1 MYESHKNTTATGNTY
16 GPQGSNG
23 DMTVEASE
31 ETLSA
36 LLEFSQDVVGVV
48 DETGEITYVSPAIE
62 GMLGYSQDAVLG
74 ERVIDFVHPEDRAEI
89 TGRFAELLDHPGHAT
104 DQFPLRLQH
113 ENGEW
118 VWVEAVGSNR
128 TDTTLDGFVFTG
140 RDISDR
146 KDRER
151 TLRRMQRAVDA
162 SGHAIY
168 ITDPTGE
175 IEYVNP
181 AFETITGYPPE
192 VAIGETPAI
201 LSSGEMSEAY
211 YENLWETILAGDVWE
226 EEVTNQRRDGDL
238 YHAHQTIAPITDE
251 AGDIEAFVAIQTD
264 ISARKELHE
273 RLSVMNRILRH
284 DIRSAVSV
292 IRGNARLAKGAETHR
307 EDVLET
313 IETEADR
320 LYRLSETAR
329 HVEGV
334 LSGDGPGTEAIE
346 LSSLL
351 RAKLL
356 RMQNRY
362 ADATFRW
369 DLPDDVGVEASVR
382 LEEAFENVLANAVVH
397 NDRDDPEVAV
407 TVSASDQARN
417 GYVEV
422 TIADNG
428 PGIPDAELEP
438 LQAGKE
444 TALEHTSGLGLWV
457 VDWIVEESNGE
468 LVFEDNDPRG
478 TVVTMRLPAAEIQ
491 S

>member
-1 MYESHKNTTATGNTY
+1 
-16 GPQGSNG
+16 
-23 DMTVEASE
+23 MTVRASE

-36 LLEFSQDVVGVV
+36 LLEFSQDVIGVV
-48 DETGEITYVSPAIE
+48 DDNGAITYVSPAIE
-62 GMLGYSQDAVLG
+62 GMLGYAPDAVLG
-74 ERVIDFVHPEDRAEI
+74 ERVIDFVHPEDRGEI
-89 TGRFAELLDHPGHAT
+89 TERFADLLDYPGHAT

-128 TDTTLDGFVFTG
+128 TNTTLDGFVFTV

-146 KDRER
+146 KERER

-168 ITDPTGE
+168 ITDPSGE

-181 AFETITGYPPE
+181 AFETVTGYPPE
-192 VAIGETPAI
+192 EAIGETPAI
-201 LSSGEMSEAY
+201 LTSGEMSEAY
-211 YENLWETILAGDVWE
+211 YENLWQTILSGDVWE
-226 EEVTNQRRDGDL
+226 EEVTNQRRDGEL
-238 YHAHQTIAPITDE
+238 YYAHQTIAPITDD

-292 IRGNARLAKGAETHR
+292 IRGNARLAKAAETR
-307 EDVLET
+307 QEDVLET
-313 IETEADR
+313 IETEANR

-334 LSGDGPGTEAIE
+334 LSDDGPGRETIE
-346 LSSLL
+346 LSSVL
-351 RAKLL
+351 RAKLH

-362 ADATFRW
+362 ADASFRW
-369 DLPDDVGVEASVR
+369 DLPESVGVEASVR
-382 LEEAFENVLANAVVH
+382 LDEAFENVLANAVVH
-397 NDRDDPEVAV
+397 NDRENPEV
-407 TVSASDQARN
+407 TVSVTTGEQARN
-417 GYVEV
+417 GYVGIS
-422 TIADNG
+422 IADNG

-468 LVFEDNDPRG
+468 LEFGDNDPRG
-478 TVVTMRLPAAEIQ
+478 TVVTLHLPSADIDR
-491 S
+491 